1 MHGCKK
7 EVGDGGADG
16 GAALQPVA
24 AVRTVAELQSVSAKN
39 SKGGEERQQRK
50 EQTSVPRAVATM
62 DAIEEIDV

>member
-1 MHGCKK
+1 M
-7 EVGDGGADG
+7 
-16 GAALQPVA
+16 
-24 AVRTVAELQSVSAKN
+24 RTVAELQSVSATN